1 MSVRFWEL
9 SKKRNRSKMTSCPVW
24 YPEQDLNQHIRFW
37 WHHHFYKSQIMQ
49 DQLSAGFYVLGSDG
63 SGDGFCN
70 AQIIYNAKNINF
82 NYSFIYYEIKK
93 PF

>member
-1 MSVRFWEL
+1 
-9 SKKRNRSKMTSCPVW
+9 
-24 YPEQDLNQHIRFW
+24 
-37 WHHHFYKSQIMQ
+37 MQ
-49 DQLSAGFYVLGSDG
+49 DQLSAGFYVLGGDG

-82 NYSFIYYEIKK
+82 NYSFIYYEIEK